1 MCYIKTYF
9 MDIFSKVI
17 LSNGIA
23 NFKRN
28 YLKKNLS
35 FFKIPQLMLNREELK
50 AKNIEFWFEFKKYM
64 QKVRSTNGRRMNWL
78 NYPSDV
84 KNIYIRLQ
92 VDATGARLCMDI
104 QPKDAGIREIIWEQ
118 MGELKKVLENSMNY
132 DTIWIENMHLED
144 GRDFSR
150 ILWELNNVSFYNE
163 SDRLIIFEFLKNRLL
178 EFDQFYQEFKEI
190 LISLND

>member
-1 MCYIKTYF
+1 L
-9 MDIFSKVI
+9 SGKVI

-23 NFKRN
+23 NFKKN
-28 YLKKNLS
+28 YHDKKINCS
-35 FFKIPQLMLNREELK
+35 ITRLMLNREELK
-50 AKNIEFWFEFKKYM
+50 AKNIEFKKYM

-118 MGELKKVLENSMNY
+118 MGELKKVLENTMNY
-132 DTIWIENMHLED
+132 DTIWIEHMHLED

-150 ILWELNNVSFYNE
+150 ILWELNNVSFYAEN
-163 SDRLIIFEFLKNRLL
+163 DRPIIFEFLKNRLL
-178 EFDQFYQEFKEI
+178 EFDEFYQEFKEI